1 MRIDRMLG
9 IVVLLLNRNKVSAKE
24 LSRRFEVSVRTIY
37 RDIEAI
43 NLAGIPIISFPGSKG
58 GLGIMENYRLNG
70 QVLSIDDMSSI
81 ISTLKNVNKTLG
93 NSDLE
98 TVSEKILN
106 LIPKDKIDYVNK
118 QAEELCID
126 LIPWTFK
133 EKNKDYL
140 KLIQFAISE
149 KMIIRFFYRNNRGE
163 GMHRTVE
170 PMTLV
175 FKGYAWYLFGFC
187 RDRKDFRIFKL
198 SRMNIIEIMPE
209 KFERRKGSYQEFMES
224 SMKAP
229 NAKSPNMI
237 DTVLKFSPQ
246 IRLKVD
252 EYFEESIVR
261 VLDDGSIIV
270 AMKIPED
277 EWVFSTILSFGEF
290 VEVIKPD
297 FLKKIIQERIKKMN
311 SIYNADILLS
321 QP

>member
-1 MRIDRMLG
+1 LKKS
-9 IVVLLLNRNKVSAKE
+9 NSE
-24 LSRRFEVSVRTIY
+24 YFS
-37 RDIEAI
+37 
-43 NLAGIPIISFPGSKG
+43 
-58 GLGIMENYRLNG
+58 
-70 QVLSIDDMSSI
+70 
-81 ISTLKNVNKTLG
+81 STLKNVNKTLG
-93 NSDLE
+93 NTDLE

-133 EKNKDYL
+133 EKNKDFL

-149 KMIIRFFYRNNRGE
+149 KMIIRFFYRNNRAE
-163 GMHRTVE
+163 EMHRTVE

-209 KFERRKGSYQEFMES
+209 KFERRKGSYQQFMES
-224 SMKAP
+224 SMKVAE
-229 NAKSPNMI
+229 AKSPNMV
-237 DTVLKFSPQ
+237 DLVLKFSPQ

-261 VLDDGSIIV
+261 ILDDGSIIV

-277 EWVFSTILSFGEF
+277 EWVYSTILSFGEF

-297 FLKKIIQERIKKMN
+297 SMKKIIQERIKKMY